1 LSLSRKIVIIG
12 ANAAGVHAANAARKT
27 DSKAQI
33 TLVDKESYSAYSRCG
48 IPYVL
53 AGEIPRFEDLTAFP
67 PSHYKMMKL
76 DLRLETEARSINPEE
91 KIVLVEDKEGNFQA
105 LKYDSLILATG
116 ADPFIIPVKGHK
128 LPGVFA
134 MRRLD
139 DGLAIQ
145 QATKA
150 AKSAVVIGAGFIGL
164 ESAHALVENKIET
177 SIVEVKPYILPALF
191 DEDMADY
198 TQKEIER
205 HGVNV
210 VLGKRVDAI
219 LGKDKVEGVSVA
231 GEEIKADL
239 VIMAAGVRPR
249 TDLVRGLRTDLVRG
263 LGVELGVTRAIRV
276 NPRMETSVSNIFAA
290 GDCVESQ
297 SDITG
302 LPCLYQLGT
311 NAVRQGTTAGINAV
325 GGYVANPRVI
335 CSAVTKIFDFE
346 LGAVGLSEFQA
357 AKVGFQTISASIT
370 GRTRAKYFPGGKEI
384 KVKIVAEPVIG
395 RVMGAQIVGGEG
407 VAQRINML
415 SVAIQ
420 KEMTVLELSTAD
432 TSYAPPVAET
442 VEPVSSAAEIVAKK
456 IRRRR

>member
-1 LSLSRKIVIIG
+1 MKIVIIG

-27 DSKAQI
+27 DPKAKI
-33 TLVDKESYSAYSRCG
+33 TLIDKEPYPAYSRCG

-53 AGEIPRFEDLTAFP
+53 ASEIPNFEDLMAFP
-67 PSHYKMMKL
+67 PSHYRMMKF
-76 DLRLETEARSINPEE
+76 DLHLETKARSINPED
-91 KIVLVEDKEGNFQA
+91 KIVLVEDKEGKIEA

-116 ADPFIIPVKGHK
+116 AEPFLIPIKGCD

-134 MRRLD
+134 MRTVD
-139 DGLAIQ
+139 DGKAIQ
-145 QATKA
+145 ELMKT

-164 ESAHALVENKIET
+164 ETAHALATSKIKT
-177 SIVEVKPYILPALF
+177 TIIEVVPYILPALF

-198 TQKEIER
+198 TQKKIEAQ
-205 HGVNV
+205 GVNV
-210 VLGKRVDAI
+210 MVGRRVDAI
-219 LGKDKVEGVSVA
+219 LGKDKVEGVSVG
-231 GEEIKADL
+231 GEEVKTDI
-239 VIMAAGVRPR
+239 VVMAAGIRPR
-249 TDLVRGLRTDLVRG
+249 TDLIRG

-276 NPRMETSVSNIFAA
+276 NPRMETSVSGLFAA

-297 SDITG
+297 SSITG

-325 GGYVANPRVI
+325 GGYAANPRVI
-335 CSAVTKIFDFE
+335 CSAVSKIFDFE
-346 LGAVGLSEFQA
+346 LGAVGLSEYQA

-370 GRTRAKYFPGGKEI
+370 GRTRAPYFPGGKEI
-384 KVKIVAEPVIG
+384 KVKIIAEPVLG
-395 RVMGAQIVGGEG
+395 RIMGAQIVGGED

-420 KEMTVLELSTAD
+420 KEMTALELSAAD

-442 VEPVSSAAEIVAKK
+442 VEPVATAAEIVAKK
-456 IRRRR
+456 MRARIRQRG

>member
-1 LSLSRKIVIIG
+1 LSRNIVIIG

-27 DSKAQI
+27 DPKAEI
-33 TLVDKESYSAYSRCG
+33 TLVDKESYPAYSRCG

-53 AGEIPRFEDLTAFP
+53 SGEIPSFEDLTAFP
-67 PSHYKMMKL
+67 PSHYRMMKF
-76 DLRLETEARSINPEE
+76 DLRLETKARSINPDE
-91 KIVLVEDKEGNFQA
+91 KIVLVEDKEGSFQA

-116 ADPFIIPVKGHK
+116 ADPFVIPIEGHG

-134 MRRLD
+134 IRTVD
-139 DGLAIQ
+139 DGMAIQ

-164 ESAHALVENKIET
+164 ETAHAFVANKIKT
-177 SIVEVKPYILPALF
+177 TIVEVVPYILPALF

-198 TQKEIER
+198 TQKEIEKR
-205 HGVNV
+205 GVNV
-210 VLGKRVDAI
+210 VVGKRVDAV
-219 LGKDKVEGVSVA
+219 LGKDKVEGVSVV
-231 GEEIKADL
+231 GEEIEADL
-239 VIMAAGVRPR
+239 VVMAAGVRP
-249 TDLVRGLRTDLVRG
+249 RTDLVRG

-276 NPRMETSVSNIFAA
+276 NPRMETSVSGIFAA

-297 SDITG
+297 SSITG

-311 NAVRQGTTAGINAV
+311 NAVRQGTTAGINAA
-325 GGYVANPRVI
+325 GGYAANPRVI

-357 AKVGFQTISASIT
+357 AKVGFQTVSAGIT
-370 GRTRAKYFPGGKEI
+370 GRTRARYFPGGKEI
-384 KVKIVAEPVIG
+384 KVKIVAEPVMG
-395 RVMGAQIVGGEG
+395 RVMGAQIVGGEN

-442 VEPVSSAAEIVAKK
+442 LEPVALAAEIAAKK

>member
-1 LSLSRKIVIIG
+1 MPRKIVIIG
-12 ANAAGVHAANAARKT
+12 ANAAGVHAANAVRKT

-33 TLVDKESYSAYSRCG
+33 TLIDKEPYPAYSRCG

-53 AGEIPRFEDLTAFP
+53 AGEIPSLDDLTAFP
-67 PSHYKMMKL
+67 PSHYRMMKF
-76 DLRLETEARSINPEE
+76 DLRLETEARSINPNDR
-91 KIVLVEDKEGNFQA
+91 IVLVENKEGNIEA

-116 ADPFIIPVKGHK
+116 ADPFIIPMQGHD

-134 MRRLD
+134 MRTMD
-139 DGLAIQ
+139 DGKAIQ
-145 QATKA
+145 ETMKTAERA
-150 AKSAVVIGAGFIGL
+150 IVIGAGFIGL
-164 ESAHALVENKIET
+164 ETAHAFAANKIKT
-177 SIVEVKPYILPALF
+177 TIIEVVPYILPALF

-198 TQKEIER
+198 TQKKIEE
-205 HGVNV
+205 HGVDV
-210 VLGKRVDAI
+210 VVGRRVEAI

-231 GEEIKADL
+231 GEEIDAD
-239 VIMAAGVRPR
+239 VVVMAAGIRPR
-249 TDLVRGLRTDLVRG
+249 TDLIRE

-276 NPRMETSVSNIFAA
+276 NPRMETSVSGIFAA

-311 NAVRQGTTAGINAV
+311 NAVRQGTTAGVNAA
-325 GGYVANPRVI
+325 GGYAANPRVI
-335 CSAVTKIFDFE
+335 CSAVSKIFDFE

-357 AKVGFQTISASIT
+357 AKVGFKTLSATIT
-370 GRTRAKYFPGGKEI
+370 GRTRAHYFPGGKEV
-384 KVKIVAEPVIG
+384 KVKIVAEPILG
-395 RVMGAQIVGGEG
+395 RVMGAQIIGGEA

-420 KEMTVLELSTAD
+420 KEMTALELSTAD

-442 VEPVSSAAEIVAKK
+442 VEPVATAAEIVAKK
-456 IRRRR
+456 IRRR

>member
-1 LSLSRKIVIIG
+1 MPRKIVIIG
-12 ANAAGVHAANAARKT
+12 ANAAGVHAANAVRKT

-33 TLVDKESYSAYSRCG
+33 TLIDKEPYPAYSRCG

-53 AGEIPRFEDLTAFP
+53 AGEIPSLDDLTAFP
-67 PSHYKMMKL
+67 PSHYRMMKF
-76 DLRLETEARSINPEE
+76 DLRLETEARSINPNDR
-91 KIVLVEDKEGNFQA
+91 IVLVENKEGNIEA

-116 ADPFIIPVKGHK
+116 ADPFIIPMQGHD

-134 MRRLD
+134 MRTVD
-139 DGLAIQ
+139 DGKAIQ
-145 QATKA
+145 ETMKTAERA
-150 AKSAVVIGAGFIGL
+150 IVIGAGFIGL
-164 ESAHALVENKIET
+164 ETAHAFAANKIKT
-177 SIVEVKPYILPALF
+177 TIIEVVPYILPALF

-198 TQKEIER
+198 TQKKIEE
-205 HGVNV
+205 HGVDV
-210 VLGKRVDAI
+210 VVGRRVEAI

-231 GEEIKADL
+231 GEEIDAD
-239 VIMAAGVRPR
+239 VVVMAAGIRPR
-249 TDLVRGLRTDLVRG
+249 TDLIRG

-276 NPRMETSVSNIFAA
+276 NPRMETSVSGIFAA

-311 NAVRQGTTAGINAV
+311 NAVRQGTTAGVNAA
-325 GGYVANPRVI
+325 GGYAANPRVI
-335 CSAVTKIFDFE
+335 CSAVSKIFDFE

-357 AKVGFQTISASIT
+357 AKVGFKTLSATIT
-370 GRTRAKYFPGGKEI
+370 GRTRAHYFPGGKEV
-384 KVKIVAEPVIG
+384 KVKIVAEPILG
-395 RVMGAQIVGGEG
+395 RVMGAQIIGGEA

-420 KEMTVLELSTAD
+420 KEITALELSTAD

-442 VEPVSSAAEIVAKK
+442 VEPVATAAEIVAKK
-456 IRRRR
+456 IRRR

>member
-1 LSLSRKIVIIG
+1 LPRKIVIIG
-12 ANAAGVHAANAARKT
+12 ANAAGVHAANAVRKT

-33 TLVDKESYSAYSRCG
+33 TLIDKEPYPAYSRCG

-53 AGEIPRFEDLTAFP
+53 AGEIPSLDDLTAFP
-67 PSHYKMMKL
+67 PSHYRMMKF
-76 DLRLETEARSINPEE
+76 DLRLETEARSINPNDR
-91 KIVLVEDKEGNFQA
+91 IVLVENKEGNIEA

-116 ADPFIIPVKGHK
+116 AEPFIIPMQGHD

-134 MRRLD
+134 MRTVD
-139 DGLAIQ
+139 DGKAIQ
-145 QATKA
+145 ETMKTAERA
-150 AKSAVVIGAGFIGL
+150 IVIGAGFIGL
-164 ESAHALVENKIET
+164 ETAHAFAANKIKT
-177 SIVEVKPYILPALF
+177 TIVEVVPYILPALF

-198 TQKEIER
+198 TQKKIEE
-205 HGVNV
+205 HGVDV
-210 VLGKRVDAI
+210 VVGRRVEAI

-231 GEEIKADL
+231 GEEIDAD
-239 VIMAAGVRPR
+239 VVVMAAGIRPR
-249 TDLVRGLRTDLVRG
+249 TDLIRG

-276 NPRMETSVSNIFAA
+276 NPRMETSVSGIFAA

-311 NAVRQGTTAGINAV
+311 NAVRQGTTAGVNAA
-325 GGYVANPRVI
+325 GGYAANPRVI
-335 CSAVTKIFDFE
+335 CSAVSKIFDFE

-357 AKVGFQTISASIT
+357 AKVGFKTLSATIT
-370 GRTRAKYFPGGKEI
+370 GRTRAHYFPGGKEV
-384 KVKIVAEPVIG
+384 KVKIVAEPILG
-395 RVMGAQIVGGEG
+395 RVMGAQIIGGEA

-420 KEMTVLELSTAD
+420 KEMTALELSTAD

-442 VEPVSSAAEIVAKK
+442 VEPVATAAEIVAKK
-456 IRRRR
+456 IRRR

>member
-1 LSLSRKIVIIG
+1 MSRNIVIIG

-27 DSKAQI
+27 DPKAGI
-33 TLVDKESYSAYSRCG
+33 TLIDKEAYPAYSRCG

-53 AGEIPRFEDLTAFP
+53 AGEIPSFEDLTAFP
-67 PSHYKMMKL
+67 PSHYRMMKF
-76 DLRLETEARSINPEE
+76 DLRLETKARSINPDE
-91 KIVLVEDKEGNFQA
+91 KIVLVEDKVGSFQA

-116 ADPFIIPVKGHK
+116 ADPFVIPIEGHG

-134 MRRLD
+134 IRTVD
-139 DGLAIQ
+139 DGMAIQ

-164 ESAHALVENKIET
+164 ETAHAFVANKIKT
-177 SIVEVKPYILPALF
+177 TIVEVVPYILPALF

-198 TQKEIER
+198 TQKEIEKR
-205 HGVNV
+205 GVNV
-210 VLGKRVDAI
+210 VVGKRVDAV
-219 LGKDKVEGVSVA
+219 LGKDKVEGVSVV

-239 VIMAAGVRPR
+239 VVMAAGVRP
-249 TDLVRGLRTDLVRG
+249 RTDLVRG

-276 NPRMETSVSNIFAA
+276 NPRMETSVSGIFAA

-297 SDITG
+297 SSITG

-311 NAVRQGTTAGINAV
+311 NAVRQGTTAGINAA
-325 GGYVANPRVI
+325 GGYAANPRVI

-357 AKVGFQTISASIT
+357 AKVGFQTVSAGIT
-370 GRTRAKYFPGGKEI
+370 GRTRAPYFPGGKEI
-384 KVKIVAEPVIG
+384 KVKIVAEPVMG
-395 RVMGAQIVGGEG
+395 RVMGAQIVGGED

-442 VEPVSSAAEIVAKK
+442 LEPVALAAEIAAKK

>member
-1 LSLSRKIVIIG
+1 LSRSIVIIG

-27 DSKAQI
+27 DPKAKI
-33 TLVDKESYSAYSRCG
+33 TMVDKESYPAYSRCG

-53 AGEIPRFEDLTAFP
+53 AGEIPSFEDLTAFP
-67 PSHYKMMKL
+67 PSHYRMMKF
-76 DLRLETEARSINPEE
+76 DLRLETKARSINPDE
-91 KIVLVEDKEGNFQA
+91 KIVLVEDKEGSFQA

-116 ADPFIIPVKGHK
+116 ADPFVIPIEGHG

-134 MRRLD
+134 IRTVD
-139 DGLAIQ
+139 DGMAIQ

-164 ESAHALVENKIET
+164 ETAHAFVANKIKT
-177 SIVEVKPYILPALF
+177 TIVEVVPYILPALF

-198 TQKEIER
+198 TQKEIEKR
-205 HGVNV
+205 GVNV
-210 VLGKRVDAI
+210 VVGKRVDAV

-231 GEEIKADL
+231 GEEIEADL
-239 VIMAAGVRPR
+239 VVMAAGVRP
-249 TDLVRGLRTDLVRG
+249 RTDLVRG

-276 NPRMETSVSNIFAA
+276 NPRMETIVSGIFAA

-297 SDITG
+297 SSITG

-311 NAVRQGTTAGINAV
+311 NAVRQGTTAGINAA
-325 GGYVANPRVI
+325 GGYAANPRVI

-357 AKVGFQTISASIT
+357 AKVGFQTVSASIT
-370 GRTRAKYFPGGKEI
+370 GRTRASYFPGGKEI
-384 KVKIVAEPVIG
+384 KVKIVAEPVMG
-395 RVMGAQIVGGEG
+395 RVMGAQIVGGED

-432 TSYAPPVAET
+432 TGYAPPVAET
-442 VEPVSSAAEIVAKK
+442 LEPVALAAEIAAKK